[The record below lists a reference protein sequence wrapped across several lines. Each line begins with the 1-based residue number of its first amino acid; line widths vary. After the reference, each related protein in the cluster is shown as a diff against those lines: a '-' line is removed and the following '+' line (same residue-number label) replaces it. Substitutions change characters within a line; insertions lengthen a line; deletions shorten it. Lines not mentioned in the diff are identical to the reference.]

1 MGKDVRRARQT
12 NPWLV
17 LAVLCASFFM
27 TLLDTT
33 IVTIAIPEMAA
44 GLGASLDDIL
54 WFANAYM
61 LVFAAL
67 LLLSGRLGDRFGP
80 QRTFTAGLAVFTV
93 ASAVC
98 GMVDT
103 PEQMI
108 AARAVQGLGAAV
120 MMPQTLALIS
130 AVFPAERRGAAFG
143 VWSAVAGL
151 ATVAGPT
158 VGGLLVSQLDWRWIF
173 YINVPIGALALLGAV
188 LLVPDVRS
196 GQSATLDLPGALLS
210 TAGLSLIVYALI
222 EGERYDWGTIESF
235 LSIPLVLV
243 LGILLLGL
251 FALHQRGRQDRR
263 PLVPFELFRIRKFT
277 VSATL
282 AALLLFCSIGVLLP
296 LTLYLQSALGLS
308 AAQAGLALAPG
319 PLVSLFVAPVAGNAV
334 GKVGGRIILVPGL
347 MIFGAGI
354 ALMAIMADAN
364 SSAWA
369 IVPGQIVFGIGMGL
383 VFAPTSTLAMQEIP
397 PRLIGVSSGMFTTFR
412 QIGAVLGAA
421 AVGAL
426 LQSRLAAE
434 GVPEEVRRQA
444 GRLAESVYAE
454 GLTDAVRYSL
464 FWTVATAVVAALL
477 ALLLPAH
484 EKRPEAAQN
493 PEPQVGA
500 DAPQTVES

>member
-1 MGKDVRRARQT
+1 MGTDAPEARQR

-33 IVTIAIPEMAA
+33 IVTIAVPEMAA

-67 LLLSGRLGDRFGP
+67 LLLSGRLGDRFGA

-98 GMVDT
+98 GFVDT
-103 PEQMI
+103 PGQMI

-130 AVFPAERRGAAFG
+130 TVFPAERRGAAFG

-158 VGGLLVSQLDWRWIF
+158 VGGALVSGLDWRWIF
-173 YINVPIGALALLGAV
+173 FINVPIGVVALVGALV
-188 LLVPDVRS
+188 VVPDVRTRQQTS
-196 GQSATLDLPGALLS
+196 LDLPGAVLS
-210 TAGLSLIVYALI
+210 TAGLSLIVYGLI

-235 LSIPLVLV
+235 LSIPLVLA
-243 LGILLLGL
+243 LGVALLVL
-251 FALHQRGRQDRR
+251 FALPQRARQDRR
-263 PLVPFELFRIRKFT
+263 PLVPFELFRSRGFT

-282 AALLLFCSIGVLLP
+282 GAMLLFGSIGVLLP
-296 LTLYLQSALGLS
+296 LTLYLQSVLGLS
-308 AAQAGLALAPG
+308 AGEAGLALVPG

-334 GKVGGRIILVPGL
+334 GKLGGRKILVPGL
-347 MIFGAGI
+347 LVFGAGI
-354 ALMAIMADAN
+354 ALTAVMAQAD
-364 SSAWA
+364 SSVWA
-369 IVPGQIVFGIGMGL
+369 IIPGQIVFGIGMGL

-397 PRLIGVSSGMFTTFR
+397 PRLTGVASGMFTTFR
-412 QIGAVLGAA
+412 QIGAVVGAA

-426 LQSRLAAE
+426 LQNRLAAE
-434 GVPEEVRRQA
+434 GVPEEVRQQA
-444 GRLAESVYAE
+444 GRLADAAYAD

-464 FWTVATAVVAALL
+464 FLTVAVAVVAAAL
-477 ALLLPAH
+477 ALLLPPPAP
-484 EKRPEAAQN
+484 RPE
-493 PEPQVGA
+493 PEAPAEPLARA
-500 DAPQTVES
+500 DMARAVD